1 MKWFMKSIE
10 IKFRYWGDM
19 VKANVFEQE
28 DSRGVVY
35 PIKLNGDYFFTL
47 RYNEQQEW
55 MIVKENNGITP
66 RVDKELLNR
75 ILKPLEIKLKYAA

>member
-1 MKWFMKSIE
+1 MKLFMKSIE

-19 VKANVFEQE
+19 VKANVFQQE
-28 DSRGVVY
+28 DARGVVY

-47 RYNEQQEW
+47 RYDEQDEW
-55 MIVKENNGITP
+55 MIVKEKNGITP

-75 ILKPLEIKLKYAA
+75 ILKPLEMKLNYAA

>member
-19 VKANVFEQE
+19 VKASVFQQE
-28 DSRGVVY
+28 DARGVVY

-47 RYNEQQEW
+47 RYDEKNEW
-55 MIVKENNGITP
+55 MIVKEKNGITP

-75 ILKPLEIKLKYAA
+75 ILKPLETKLNYAA

>member
-1 MKWFMKSIE
+1 MKSFMKSIE

-19 VKANVFEQE
+19 VMASVFEQE
-28 DSRGVVY
+28 DALGVIY

-47 RYNEQQEW
+47 RYDQENEW
-55 MIVKENNGITP
+55 MIVKERNGITP

-75 ILKPLEIKLKYAA
+75 ILKPLESELKFAA